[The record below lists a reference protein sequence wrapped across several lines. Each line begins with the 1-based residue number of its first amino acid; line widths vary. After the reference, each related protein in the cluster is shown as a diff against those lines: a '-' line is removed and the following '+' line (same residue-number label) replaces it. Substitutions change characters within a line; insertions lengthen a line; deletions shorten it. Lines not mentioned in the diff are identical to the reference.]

1 MKRYLSYLLI
11 FTMCLFATTGPIIA
25 ETIDEVQGK
34 RDQLQ
39 AERDKKLEELRN
51 KQMNLAEIVNQT
63 AEVHEQKVQLESE
76 KANIQGQITNIQG
89 QIEETKTRIET
100 LRDRAGAALVFYQKV
115 DDTNPLVQQLFGP
128 KGEGQMGSS
137 SYEEMQA
144 TDSIMD
150 AGMEAITEAVSL
162 QTELTNQQAQL
173 EVKKVELDTKITDIS
188 AKEQELEV
196 LKVKVQQ
203 QEHAAKEE
211 YDAAQSANLANQK
224 LQSLMEQAGCQPG
237 EVYGVDCGQVQS
249 TGALARP
256 VSYGMITM
264 EYMGYENHTGIDI
277 GQNGSGGPV
286 FAAGPGQVV
295 AAGNGIVWGGGNQV
309 LIVHNV
315 NGQQIITSY
324 CHMSSI
330 SVREGQTVDTSTQ
343 IGTVGLTGNA
353 FGPHLHFEI
362 SSGAY
367 GWSIGG
373 SARGSWINPR
383 NYVNFPPTGV
393 WFNGR

>member
-1 MKRYLSYLLI
+1 MKKYLSFVFI
-11 FTMCLFATTGPIIA
+11 FAMCLFATTGQIMA

-34 RDQLQ
+34 SDALQ

-51 KQMNLAEIVNQT
+51 KQMNLAEVVNQT

-76 KANIQGQITNIQG
+76 KAGIETQITNIQA
-89 QIEETKTRIET
+89 QIQETETRIET
-100 LRDRAGAALVFYQKV
+100 LRDRAGASLVFYQKV

-128 KGEGQMGSS
+128 KDEGQMGSS

-150 AGMEAITEAVSL
+150 AGMEAIGEAVSL
-162 QTELTNQQAQL
+162 QTELTNQQTEL
-173 EVKKVELDTKITDIS
+173 ETKKVELDSKIADIS
-188 AKEQELEV
+188 AKEEELEV

-203 QEHAAKEE
+203 QAQAAKEE

-224 LQSLMEQAGCQPG
+224 LQSLMEQAGCKPG

-264 EYMGYENHTGIDI
+264 EYMGYTNHTGIDI

-286 FAAGPGQVV
+286 YAAGPGQVI

-315 NGQQIITSY
+315 NGQQIVTSY

-330 SVREGQTVDTSTQ
+330 SVSEGQMVDTSTQ
-343 IGTVGLTGNA
+343 IGTVGSTGNA
-353 FGPHLHFEI
+353 FGPHLHFEV

-367 GWSIGG
+367 GWDGG
-373 SARGSWINPR
+373 SWTNPR

>member
-1 MKRYLSYLLI
+1 MKKKLSYLLI
-11 FTMCLFATTGPIIA
+11 FVMCLFATTGPIIA

-39 AERDKKLEELRN
+39 AERNKKLEELRN
-51 KQMNLAEIVNQT
+51 KQMNLAEVINQT

-89 QIEETKTRIET
+89 QIEETKTRIEI

-115 DDTNPLVQQLFGP
+115 DDTNPLIQQLFGP
-128 KGEGQMGSS
+128 KEEGQMGSS

-144 TDSIMD
+144 TDTIMD

-162 QTELTNQQAQL
+162 QTELTNQQTQL
-173 EVKKVELDTKITDIS
+173 EVKKVELDTKIADIS
-188 AKEQELEV
+188 AKENELEV
-196 LKVKVQQ
+196 LKVKAQQ
-203 QEHAAKEE
+203 QAQAAKEE

-256 VSYGMITM
+256 VSYGMVTW
-264 EYMGYENHTGIDI
+264 EYMGYEGHTGIDI
-277 GQNGSGGPV
+277 GQNGSSGGPV
-286 FAAGPGQVV
+286 YAAGPGQVI
-295 AAGNGIVWGGGNQV
+295 AAGSGIVWGGGNQV

-315 NGQQIITSY
+315 NGQQIVTSY

-330 SVREGQTVDTSTQ
+330 LVREGQMVDTSTQ
-343 IGTVGLTGNA
+343 VGTVGETGRAN
-353 FGPHLHFEI
+353 GPHLHFEV

-367 GWSIGG
+367 GWSG
-373 SARGSWINPR
+373 GSWINPR
-383 NYVNFPPTGV
+383 NYVNFPPRFV